1 MQSVCNSFGAD
12 VIAAYAAA
20 LRIEQ
25 FVTQPLLAIGMAM
38 ATFSAQNWGANLLA
52 RIRKGVRYAFII
64 STTIS
69 VLGFILIRN
78 ISEYMIAM
86 FIDTGDNSAGNDITL
101 IMQIGQ
107 QYLIISTMFYFFLG
121 LIFVFRNTV
130 QGMGKPMI
138 PLLSSITELCAR
150 SFAAIYLA
158 KIMGYKGIMYASPIS
173 WAAAG
178 ILVLAGYFYYI
189 HLFSKDKM
197 RWQLGAIKQ
206 RLREGTP
213 TD

>member
-1 MQSVCNSFGAD
+1 M
-12 VIAAYAAA
+12 
-20 LRIEQ
+20 
-25 FVTQPLLAIGMAM
+25 T
-38 ATFSAQNWGANLLA
+38 
-52 RIRKGVRYAFII
+52 
-64 STTIS
+64 
-69 VLGFILIRN
+69 
-78 ISEYMIAM
+78 AM
-86 FIDTGDNSAGNDITL
+86 FIDTGDNSAENDITL

-130 QGMGKPMI
+130 QGMGKPII
-138 PLLSSITELCAR
+138 PLLSSITELCSR

-178 ILVLAGYFYYI
+178 ILVFAGYFYYI

-197 RWQLGAIKQ
+197 RWQLGAVKQ
-206 RLREGTP
+206 HLREGTP
-213 TD
+213 AD